1 MRFWLVLY
9 NPLLSGGFM
18 SLLTAQNL
26 TFGFLDGVLFKGAA
40 FKVEETDRI
49 GLIGANGTGKT
60 SLFKLI
66 IGKYSPNEGGIVR
79 GKDVRIGYMEQYLE
93 CDDNQT
99 LYDEALTVF
108 SDVTRMEEELEEITQ
123 KLLSDSSIELIEKQI
138 KLTEE
143 IERRDGLIYK
153 AKTKSALLGLGFSEN
168 DLNLK
173 VNSLSGG
180 QRSKLSLCKLLL
192 SNTNLLLLDEPTN
205 NLDIDAVTWL
215 EDFLIKYKGA
225 IIVVSHDRYFLDK
238 VTTST
243 MEIAHKKLTLTTGN
257 YTVFQKIKAERELTI
272 EREYEKTIAEIKR
285 IEGIIEQQKRFNQAR
300 NYVTIASKEKQI
312 ERLKETLVIPD
323 KALKSVYFSFK
334 TDIRTGD
341 EVVSIKD
348 LAKSFPNKQLFSNFN
363 LSVFREEK
371 VFLLGPNGCGKSTF
385 LKILNKEVQQDYGT
399 FRFGSNVKIGYFDQ
413 NIDKLHSDKTVLDEV
428 WDMYRHMTE
437 TEIRSALAMFLFCG
451 EDVFKKV
458 SLLSGGERAKISL
471 LKIML
476 SKPNFLILDEPT
488 NHLDITSR
496 EVLENAL
503 LDFDGTMLVVSHDR
517 YFINKLA
524 TKTVYLTHNG
534 AVNIDGNYDSYLEY
548 RQNNAESE
556 KIVAEKKPVVNDY
569 KLRKERASNERK
581 RKTRISK
588 LEAEIE
594 EIEIKSA
601 TLETEISS
609 PEISANYET
618 LLEYTNNLN
627 TLRTMLEEMY
637 TEWEELQA
645 EE

>member
-1 MRFWLVLY
+1 
-9 NPLLSGGFM
+9 M

-66 IGKYSPNEGGIVR
+66 IGDYSANEGGIVR
-79 GKDVRIGYMEQYLE
+79 GKNVRIGYMEQYLE

-108 SDVTRMEEELEEITQ
+108 SDVAKMEAELEEITER
-123 KLLSDSSIELIEKQI
+123 LLTNSSIELIEKQI
-138 KLTEE
+138 KLTED
-143 IERRDGLIYK
+143 IEQRDGLIYK
-153 AKTKSALLGLGFSEN
+153 AKTKSALLGLGFSES
-168 DLNLK
+168 DLKLK

-257 YTVFQKIKAERELTI
+257 YTVFQKLKAERELTI
-272 EREYEKTIAEIKR
+272 EREYEKTISEIKR

-300 NYVTIASKEKQI
+300 NYITIASKEKQI
-312 ERLKETLVIPD
+312 ERLKESLVVPD
-323 KALKSVYFSFK
+323 KALKSVHFSFK
-334 TDIRTGD
+334 TDGRTGD
-341 EVVSIKD
+341 EVVMVTD
-348 LAKSFPNKQLFSNFN
+348 LAKSFPDKQLFSNLN
-363 LSVFREEK
+363 LSVFKNEK

-385 LKILNKEVQQDYGT
+385 LKILNKEVQQDCGI

-428 WDMYRHMTE
+428 WDMYRFMTE
-437 TEIRSALAMFLFCG
+437 TEIRNALAMFLFCG

-496 EVLENAL
+496 EVLEDAL
-503 LDFDGTMLVVSHDR
+503 SDFDGTMLVVSHDR

-524 TKTVYLTHNG
+524 TKTIYLTHNG
-534 AVNIDGNYDSYLEY
+534 AVNIDGNYDKYLEY
-548 RQNNAESE
+548 RENSAESE
-556 KIVAEKKPVVNDY
+556 KKATEKKPVINDY
-569 KLRKERASNERK
+569 KLRKEKASNERK
-581 RKTRISK
+581 RKTRIAK
-588 LEAEIE
+588 LEF
-594 EIEIKSA
+594 EIKETEINIVS
-601 TLETEISS
+601 LESEISS
-609 PEISANYET
+609 PEVSADYEK
-618 LLEYTNNLN
+618 LLEYTNKLN
-627 TLRTMLEEMY
+627 ELRTKLEEMY
-637 TEWEELQA
+637 SEWEELQT

>member
-1 MRFWLVLY
+1 
-9 NPLLSGGFM
+9 M

-40 FKVEETDRI
+40 FKVEENDKI

-66 IGKYSPNEGGIVR
+66 IGTYSPNEGGIVR
-79 GKDVRIGYMEQYLE
+79 GKDVHIGYMEQYLE

-99 LYDEALTVF
+99 LYNEALTVF
-108 SDVTRMEEELEEITQ
+108 DDVAKMEDELEAINER
-123 KLLSDSSIELIEKQI
+123 LLTESNIELIEKQV

-143 IERRDGLIYK
+143 IERRDGLVYK
-153 AKTKSALLGLGFSEN
+153 AKTKSALMGLGFSEN

-205 NLDIDAVTWL
+205 NLDIDAVNWL

-225 IIVVSHDRYFLDK
+225 VIVVSHDRYFLDK
-238 VTTST
+238 ITTST

-257 YTVFQKIKAERELTI
+257 YTVFQKLKAERELTI
-272 EREYEKTIAEIKR
+272 EREYEKTMTEIKR

-300 NYVTIASKEKQI
+300 NYITIASKEKQI
-312 ERLKETLVIPD
+312 ERLKDTLVVPD
-323 KALKSVYFSFK
+323 KALKSVHFSFK
-334 TDIRTGD
+334 TDVRTGD
-341 EVVSIKD
+341 EVVTVKD
-348 LAKSFPNKQLFSNFN
+348 LSKSFPDKKLFSNFN
-363 LSVFREEK
+363 LSVFREDR

-385 LKILNKEVQQDYGT
+385 LKILNKEHTQDYGT

-413 NIDKLHSDKTVLDEV
+413 NIDKLHSDKTVLYEV
-428 WDMYRHMTE
+428 WDMYRFMTE

-451 EDVFKKV
+451 EDVYKRV

-524 TKTVYLTHNG
+524 NKTVYLTHDG
-534 AVNIDGNYDSYLEY
+534 AVNIDGNYDDYLLFRE
-548 RQNNAESE
+548 NSADNEV
-556 KIVAEKKPVVNDY
+556 KTTEKKPVVNDY
-569 KLRKERASNERK
+569 KLRKEKASNERK

-588 LEAEIE
+588 LEVEIE
-594 EIEIKSA
+594 ETENKISI
-601 TLETEISS
+601 LEVEIST
-609 PEISANYET
+609 PDISANYEK

-627 TLRTMLEEMY
+627 ELRTHLEDMY
-637 TEWEELQA
+637 SEWEQLQT

>member
-1 MRFWLVLY
+1 
-9 NPLLSGGFM
+9 M
-18 SLLTAQNL
+18 SMLTAQNL

-40 FKVEETDRI
+40 FKVEENDRI

-66 IGKYSPNEGGIVR
+66 IGDYSANEGGIVR

-108 SDVTRMEEELEEITQ
+108 SDVAQMEADLVEITE
-123 KLLSDSSIELIEKQI
+123 KLLTDSSIELIEKQI
-138 KLTEE
+138 KLTED
-143 IERRDGLIYK
+143 IEHRDGLVYK
-153 AKTKSALLGLGFSEN
+153 SKTKSALLGLGFSES

-243 MEIAHKKLTLTTGN
+243 MEIAHKKLMLTTGN
-257 YTVFQKIKAERELTI
+257 YTVFQKLKAERELTI
-272 EREYEKTIAEIKR
+272 EREYEKTITEIKR

-300 NYVTIASKEKQI
+300 NYITIASKEKQI
-312 ERLKETLVIPD
+312 ERLKETLVVPD
-323 KALKSVYFSFK
+323 KALKSVHFSFK

-341 EVVSIKD
+341 EVVSVKD
-348 LAKSFPNKQLFSNFN
+348 LAKCFPDKQLFSKFH
-363 LSVFREEK
+363 LSVFREDR

-437 TEIRSALAMFLFCG
+437 TQIRSALAMFLFCG

-548 RQNNAESE
+548 RQNIAESE
-556 KIVAEKKPVVNDY
+556 KTVTEKKPVSNDY
-569 KLRKERASNERK
+569 KLRKEKASNERK

-588 LEAEIE
+588 LETEIE
-594 EIEIKSA
+594 ETEIKIS
-601 TLETEISS
+601 TVESEISS
-609 PEISANYET
+609 PEVSADYT
-618 LLEYTNNLN
+618 KLLEYTNNLN
-627 TLRTMLEEMY
+627 DLKNSLEAMY
-637 TEWEELQA
+637 AEWEELQT
-645 EE
+645 

>member
-1 MRFWLVLY
+1 
-9 NPLLSGGFM
+9 M

-40 FKVEETDRI
+40 FKVEENDKI
-49 GLIGANGTGKT
+49 GLIGANGCGKT

-66 IGKYSPNEGGIVR
+66 IGAYSPNEGGIVR

-99 LYDEALTVF
+99 LYNEALTVF
-108 SDVTRMEEELEEITQ
+108 NDVAEMEAELEGINER
-123 KLLSDSSIELIEKQI
+123 LLTESSIELIEKQV

-143 IERRDGLIYK
+143 IERRDGLVYK
-153 AKTKSALLGLGFSEN
+153 AKTKSALIGLGFSEK
-168 DLNLK
+168 DLDLR

-205 NLDIDAVTWL
+205 NLDIDAVNWL

-225 IIVVSHDRYFLDK
+225 VIVVSHDRYFLDK
-238 VTTST
+238 ITTST

-257 YTVFQKIKAERELTI
+257 YSIFQKLKAERELTI
-272 EREYEKTIAEIKR
+272 EREYEKTITEIKR

-300 NYVTIASKEKQI
+300 NYITIASKEKQI
-312 ERLKETLVIPD
+312 ERLKADLVVPD
-323 KALKSVYFSFK
+323 KALKSIHFSFK

-341 EVVSIKD
+341 EVLKVQS
-348 LAKSFPNKQLFSNFN
+348 LSKSFPDKKLFSNFD
-363 LSVFREEK
+363 LSVFREDR

-385 LKILNKEVQQDYGT
+385 LKILNKEIAPDYGT

-428 WDMYRHMTE
+428 WDLYRFMTE
-437 TEIRSALAMFLFCG
+437 TEIRSALAMFLFRG
-451 EDVFKKV
+451 EDVYKKV

-503 LDFDGTMLVVSHDR
+503 SDFDGTMLVVSHDR

-524 TKTVYLTHNG
+524 NKTVYLTHDG
-534 AVNIDGNYDSYLEY
+534 AVNIDGNYDNYLLY
-548 RQNNAESE
+548 RQNMATEDT
-556 KIVAEKKPVVNDY
+556 KAVEKKPVINDY
-569 KLRKERASNERK
+569 KLRKEKASNERK

-588 LEAEIE
+588 LEIEIE
-594 EIEIKSA
+594 ETENKI
-601 TLETEISS
+601 TLLEAELST
-609 PEISANYET
+609 PEISGNYEK
-618 LLEYTNNLN
+618 LLEYTNTLN
-627 TLRTMLEEMY
+627 DLRTSLDDMY
-637 TEWEELQA
+637 SEWEELQTD
-645 EE
+645 E

>member
-1 MRFWLVLY
+1 
-9 NPLLSGGFM
+9 M

-40 FKVEETDRI
+40 FKVEENDKI

-66 IGKYSPNEGGIVR
+66 IGEYSANEGGIVR

-99 LYDEALTVF
+99 LYNEALTVF
-108 SDVTRMEEELEEITQ
+108 NDVAEMEAELEELNER
-123 KLLSDSSIELIEKQI
+123 LLTDSSISLIERQV

-143 IERRDGLIYK
+143 IERRDGLVYK
-153 AKTKSALLGLGFSEN
+153 AKTRSALLGLGFTEN
-168 DLNLK
+168 DLDLK

-205 NLDIDAVTWL
+205 NLDVDAINWL

-225 IIVVSHDRYFLDK
+225 VIVVSHDRYFLDK
-238 VTTST
+238 ITTST

-257 YTVFQKIKAERELTI
+257 YTVFQKLKAERELTI
-272 EREYEKTIAEIKR
+272 EREYEKTMTEIKR

-300 NYVTIASKEKQI
+300 NYITIASKEKQI
-312 ERLKETLVIPD
+312 ERLKADLVVPD
-323 KALKSVYFSFK
+323 RALKSIHFSFK
-334 TDIRTGD
+334 TDVRTGD
-341 EVVSIKD
+341 EVVNVYELS
-348 LAKSFPNKQLFSNFN
+348 KSFPDKKLFRSFN
-363 LSVFREEK
+363 LSVFREDR

-385 LKILNKEVQQDYGT
+385 LKILNKEVNADSGS

-413 NIDKLHSDKTVLDEV
+413 NIDRLDSEKTVLDEV
-428 WDMYRHMTE
+428 WDMYRYLTE

-451 EDVFKKV
+451 DDVYKKV

-476 SKPNFLILDEPT
+476 SRPNFLILDEPT

-503 LDFDGTMLVVSHDR
+503 SDFDGTMLVVSHDR

-524 TKTVYLTHNG
+524 NKTVYLTHDG
-534 AVNIDGNYDSYLEY
+534 AVNIDGNYDNYLQY
-548 RQNNAESE
+548 RENMAVAEE
-556 KIVAEKKPVVNDY
+556 KTEEKKPAVNDY
-569 KLRKERASNERK
+569 KLRKEKASNERK
-581 RKTRISK
+581 RKTRIAK
-588 LEAEIE
+588 LEVEIE
-594 EIEIKSA
+594 ETETKIA
-601 TLETEISS
+601 GLEEELST
-609 PEISANYET
+609 PEVSGDYEK
-618 LLEYTNNLN
+618 LLEYTNNLDC
-627 TLRTMLEEMY
+627 LRTELEEMY
-637 TEWEELQA
+637 SEWEELQT

>member
-1 MRFWLVLY
+1 
-9 NPLLSGGFM
+9 M

-26 TFGFLDGVLFKGAA
+26 TFGFLDGVLFKDAA
-40 FKVEETDRI
+40 FKVEENDKI
-49 GLIGANGTGKT
+49 GLIGANGCGKT

-66 IGKYSPNEGGIVR
+66 IGTYSANEGGIVR

-99 LYDEALTVF
+99 LYNEALTVF
-108 SDVTRMEEELEEITQ
+108 NDVAEMEIELEEINER
-123 KLLSDSSIELIEKQI
+123 LLSESSIELIERQV

-143 IERRDGLIYK
+143 IERRDGLVYK
-153 AKTKSALLGLGFSEN
+153 AKTRSALIGLGFSEN
-168 DLNLK
+168 DLDLR

-205 NLDIDAVTWL
+205 NLDVDAINWL

-225 IIVVSHDRYFLDK
+225 AIVVSHDRYFLDK
-238 VTTST
+238 ITTSM
-243 MEIAHKKLTLTTGN
+243 MEISHKKLTLTTGN
-257 YTVFQKIKAERELTI
+257 YTVFQKLKAERELTI
-272 EREYEKTIAEIKR
+272 EREYEKTITEIKR

-300 NYVTIASKEKQI
+300 NYITIASKEKQI
-312 ERLKETLVIPD
+312 ERLKADLVVPD
-323 KALKSVYFSFK
+323 KALKSVHFSFK
-334 TDIRTGD
+334 TDVRTGD
-341 EVVSIKD
+341 EVVKVQGLS
-348 LAKSFPNKQLFSNFN
+348 KSFPDKRLFSKFD
-363 LSVFREEK
+363 LSVYREDR

-385 LKILNKEVQQDYGT
+385 LKILNKEVAQDYGT

-413 NIDKLHSDKTVLDEV
+413 NTDKLHSDKTVLDEV
-428 WDMYRHMTE
+428 WDMYRFMTE

-524 TKTVYLTHNG
+524 TKTVYLTHDG
-534 AVNIDGNYDSYLEY
+534 AVNIEGNYDNYLAF
-548 RQNNAESE
+548 RQNMAVEEAEA
-556 KIVAEKKPVVNDY
+556 VPKKPVVNDY
-569 KLRKERASNERK
+569 KLRKEKASNERK
-581 RKTRISK
+581 RKTRIAK
-588 LEAEIE
+588 LESEIE
-594 EIEIKSA
+594 ETENNISV
-601 TLETEISS
+601 LEEKISTPEISS
-609 PEISANYET
+609 SYER
-618 LLEYTNNLN
+618 LLEHTNILN
-627 TLRTMLEEMY
+627 ELRTNLEAMY
-637 TEWEELQA
+637 SEWEELQS

>member
-1 MRFWLVLY
+1 
-9 NPLLSGGFM
+9 M

-26 TFGFLDGVLFKGAA
+26 TFGFLDGVLFKGAT
-40 FKVEETDRI
+40 FKVEENDKI

-66 IGKYSPNEGGIVR
+66 IGTYSPNEGGIVR

-99 LYDEALTVF
+99 LYNEALTVF
-108 SDVTRMEEELEEITQ
+108 SDVAKMEEELEEINER
-123 KLLSDSSIELIEKQI
+123 LFYDSSIELIEKQV
-138 KLTEE
+138 KLTED
-143 IERRDGLIYK
+143 IERRDGLVYK
-153 AKTKSALLGLGFSEN
+153 AKTKSALIGLGFSEK

-205 NLDIDAVTWL
+205 NLDIDAVNWL

-225 IIVVSHDRYFLDK
+225 VIVVSHDRYFLDK
-238 VTTST
+238 ITTST
-243 MEIAHKKLTLTTGN
+243 MEISHKKLTLTTGN
-257 YTVFQKIKAERELTI
+257 YTVFQKLKAERELTI
-272 EREYEKTIAEIKR
+272 EREYEKTITEIKR

-300 NYVTIASKEKQI
+300 NYITIASKEKQI
-312 ERLKETLVIPD
+312 ERLKETLVVPD
-323 KALKSVYFSFK
+323 KALKSIHFSFK
-334 TDIRTGD
+334 TDVRTGD
-341 EVVSIKD
+341 EVVTVKD
-348 LAKSFPNKQLFSNFN
+348 LSKSFPDKKLFSNFN
-363 LSVFREEK
+363 LSVFREDR

-385 LKILNKEVQQDYGT
+385 LKILNKEVTQDYGT

-428 WDMYRHMTE
+428 WDMYRFMTE

-451 EDVFKKV
+451 EDVYKKV

-524 TKTVYLTHNG
+524 NKTVYLTHDG
-534 AVNIDGNYDSYLEY
+534 AVNIDGNYDDYLLFRE
-548 RQNNAESE
+548 NSAVNEVKE
-556 KIVAEKKPVVNDY
+556 AEKKPVVNDY
-569 KLRKERASNERK
+569 KLRKEKASNERK

-588 LEAEIE
+588 LEVEIE
-594 EIEIKSA
+594 E
-601 TLETEISS
+601 TENK
-609 PEISANYET
+609 ISALEEQISTPEVSADYEK

-627 TLRTMLEEMY
+627 DLRTSLEDMY
-637 TEWEELQA
+637 SEWEELQS

>member
-1 MRFWLVLY
+1 
-9 NPLLSGGFM
+9 M

-40 FKVEETDRI
+40 FKVEENDKI

-66 IGKYSPNEGGIVR
+66 IGAYSPNEGGIVR

-99 LYDEALTVF
+99 LYNEALTVF
-108 SDVTRMEEELEEITQ
+108 NDVAEMETELEEINER
-123 KLLSDSSIELIEKQI
+123 LLTESSIELIEKQI

-143 IERRDGLIYK
+143 IERRDGLVYK
-153 AKTKSALLGLGFSEN
+153 AKTKSALIGLGFSEK
-168 DLNLK
+168 DLDLK

-205 NLDIDAVTWL
+205 NLDIDAVNWL

-225 IIVVSHDRYFLDK
+225 VIVVSHDRYFLDK
-238 VTTST
+238 ITTST

-257 YTVFQKIKAERELTI
+257 YSIFQKLKAERELTI
-272 EREYEKTIAEIKR
+272 EREYEKTITEIKR

-300 NYVTIASKEKQI
+300 NYITIASKEKQI
-312 ERLKETLVIPD
+312 ERLKADLVVPD
-323 KALKSVYFSFK
+323 KALKSIHFSFK
-334 TDIRTGD
+334 TDVRTGD
-341 EVVSIKD
+341 EVLKAQGLS
-348 LAKSFPNKQLFSNFN
+348 KSFPDKKLFSDFD
-363 LSVFREEK
+363 LSVFRDDR

-385 LKILNKEVQQDYGT
+385 LKILNKEIAPDYGT

-428 WDMYRHMTE
+428 WDMYRFMTE

-451 EDVFKKV
+451 EDVYKKV

-503 LDFDGTMLVVSHDR
+503 SDFDGSMLVVSHDR

-524 TKTVYLTHNG
+524 NKTVYLTHDG
-534 AVNIDGNYDSYLEY
+534 AVNIDGNYDNYLLY
-548 RQNNAESE
+548 RQNMATEDT
-556 KIVAEKKPVVNDY
+556 KAVEKKPVINDY
-569 KLRKERASNERK
+569 KLRKEKASNERK

-588 LEAEIE
+588 IEIEIE
-594 EIEIKSA
+594 ETENKITI
-601 TLETEISS
+601 LEEKLST
-609 PEISANYET
+609 PEISGNYEK
-618 LLEYTNNLN
+618 LLEYTNTLN
-627 TLRTMLEEMY
+627 DLRTSLDDMY
-637 TEWEELQA
+637 SEWEELQTD
-645 EE
+645 E

>member
-1 MRFWLVLY
+1 
-9 NPLLSGGFM
+9 M

-40 FKVEETDRI
+40 FKVEENDKI

-66 IGKYSPNEGGIVR
+66 IGQYSPNEGGIVR

-99 LYDEALTVF
+99 LYNEALTVF
-108 SDVTRMEEELEEITQ
+108 SDVAKMEEELEDITE
-123 KLLSDSSIELIEKQI
+123 KLLNDSSIELIEKQI

-143 IERRDGLIYK
+143 IERRDGLVYK
-153 AKTKSALLGLGFSEN
+153 AKTKSALIGLGFSEN
-168 DLNLK
+168 DLDLK

-205 NLDIDAVTWL
+205 NLDIDAVNWL

-225 IIVVSHDRYFLDK
+225 VIVVSHDRYFLDK
-238 VTTST
+238 ITTST

-257 YTVFQKIKAERELTI
+257 YTVFQKLKAERELTI
-272 EREYEKTIAEIKR
+272 EREYEKTITEIKR

-300 NYVTIASKEKQI
+300 NYITIASKEKQI
-312 ERLKETLVIPD
+312 ERLKETLVVPD
-323 KALKSVYFSFK
+323 KALKSVHFSFK
-334 TDIRTGD
+334 TDVRTGD
-341 EVVSIKD
+341 EVVKVQD
-348 LAKSFPNKQLFSNFN
+348 LSKSFPDKKLFNNFN
-363 LSVFREEK
+363 LTVYREDRT
-371 VFLLGPNGCGKSTF
+371 FLLGPNGCGKSTF
-385 LKILNKEVQQDYGT
+385 LKILNKEAAQDYGT
-399 FRFGSNVKIGYFDQ
+399 CRFGSNVKIGYFDQ

-428 WDMYRHMTE
+428 WDMYRFMTE

-451 EDVFKKV
+451 EDVYKKV

-488 NHLDITSR
+488 NHLDISSR

-503 LDFDGTMLVVSHDR
+503 SDFDGTMLVVSHDR

-524 TKTVYLTHNG
+524 NKTVYLTHDG
-534 AVNIDGNYDSYLEY
+534 AVNIDGNYDDYLAFRE
-548 RQNNAESE
+548 NTAVNEE
-556 KIVAEKKPVVNDY
+556 KAVEKKPVVNDY
-569 KLRKERASNERK
+569 KLRKEKASNERK
-581 RKTRISK
+581 RKTRIAK
-588 LEAEIE
+588 LEVEIE
-594 EIEIKSA
+594 ETENNISV
-601 TLETEISS
+601 LESEIST
-609 PEISANYET
+609 PEISADYEK

-627 TLRTMLEEMY
+627 ELRTKLENMY
-637 TEWEELQA
+637 SEWEELQT